1 MIRSQDGHNPVWSY
15 LNAFEKNTSCSC
27 LGSIL
32 KRPKEVAWTGMGV
45 GPRHHDPPI
54 QMDDVVLPRNR

>member
-45 GPRHHDPPI
+45 GPRHHDPSHP
-54 QMDDVVLPRNR
+54 DG